1 LNFANGGF
9 LFALTS
15 LLFAALA
22 RLFARQFGLLTA
34 MKGKQHEI
42 N

>member
-1 LNFANGGF
+1 MAEF
-9 LFALTS
+9 LFALMS
-15 LLFAALA
+15 
-22 RLFARQFGLLTA
+22 RLFAPAYGLFEALLRLLTA